1 MIQGFVFF
9 VGIDWGTE
17 NHAVC
22 VLDKEG
28 QKVAECQARQSG
40 TGLQQLLDWLRQQT
54 TVAPDQVAFGIE
66 TPAGAVID
74 MFLEH
79 NYQGFHINPK
89 QLDRFRDRHTVAGVK
104 DDRLDAYVIADSLRT
119 DRHCF
124 RPIQPDDPQIHRL
137 RTLSRLE
144 DDLGHDWSRLTN
156 QLREQLQRYF
166 PQMVQFSPAADD
178 PWVWELLQTEPL
190 PAMARKL
197 RRSQVQKILT
207 RYRIRRLTAEQVRE
221 QLQTPALPVAPG
233 IAEAASEACLLLIL
247 RLRLLAQQRKHV
259 AQSIQAILVDLA
271 ADSDGKQHRDVQ
283 VLSSLP
289 GVGRII
295 AATMLVEAAQPLAN
309 RDYHA
314 LRAYGGVAPV
324 TRQSGKR
331 KLVSMRYACN
341 QRLRNAFYHWARV
354 SLQNDD
360 RSRAHYH
367 RLREKGHSHGRA
379 LRGVADRLLAM
390 LVSMLR
396 SGSSY
401 DPQHRSPTHPHASLR
416 PYSSAQ
422 RPGAK

>member
-1 MIQGFVFF
+1 MSQSFLFF

-17 NHAVC
+17 NHSVC
-22 VLDKEG
+22 VLDREG
-28 QKVAECQARQSG
+28 NKVAECQARHSG
-40 TGLQQLLDWLRQQT
+40 TGLQQLLDWLRKQT
-54 TVAPDQVAFGIE
+54 GVSPDQVAFGME
-66 TPAGAVID
+66 APAGAVVD
-74 MFLEH
+74 TLLEH
-79 NYQGFHINPK
+79 SYAGFHINPK

-104 DDRLDAYVIADSLRT
+104 DDSLDAYVIADSLRT
-119 DRHCF
+119 DRPCF
-124 RPIQPDDPQIHRL
+124 HPIQPDDPQIHRL

-144 DDLGHDWSRLTN
+144 DDLGQDWSRLTN
-156 QLREQLQRYF
+156 QLREQLHRYF
-166 PQMVQFSPAADD
+166 PQMLELSPAADEL
-178 PWVWELLQTEPL
+178 WGWELLQTAPL

-197 RRSQVQKILT
+197 RCSQVRKILA
-207 RYRIRRLTAEQVRE
+207 RHRIRRFSAQQVRE
-221 QLQTPALPVAPG
+221 KFQTPPLPVASG
-233 IAEAASEACLLLIL
+233 VAEAASEACLLLIL
-247 RLRLLAQQRKHV
+247 RLHLLAQQRKHV
-259 AQSIQAILVDLA
+259 AQSMKAILADLGE
-271 ADSDGKQHRDVQ
+271 DTHRKQHRDVQ

-331 KLVSMRYACN
+331 RQVIMRYACN

-367 RLREKGHSHGRA
+367 GLRKKGHSHGRA

-396 SGSSY
+396 SGTSY
-401 DPQHRSPTHPHASLR
+401 DPQRRSPNQLSAEPLAS
-416 PYSSAQ
+416 
-422 RPGAK
+422 

>member
-1 MIQGFVFF
+1 MGQDFLFF

-17 NHAVC
+17 SHSVC
-22 VLDKEG
+22 VLDQEG
-28 QKVAECQARQSG
+28 NKVAECQAPQSG
-40 TGLQQLLDWLRQQT
+40 IGLQQLLEWLRQQT
-54 TVAPDQVAFGIE
+54 GVAPDQVAFGIE

-74 MFLEH
+74 TLLEH
-79 NYQGFHINPK
+79 SYQGFHINPK
-89 QLDRFRDRHTVAGVK
+89 QLDRFRDRHTVAGAK
-104 DDRLDAYVIADSLRT
+104 DDSLDAYVIADSLRT
-119 DRHCF
+119 DQPCF
-124 RPIQPDDPQIHRL
+124 HPIRPDDPQIHRL

-144 DDLGHDWSRLTN
+144 DDLVHDWSRLTN

-166 PQMVQFSPAADD
+166 PQMLGFSPAADE
-178 PWVWELLQTEPL
+178 PWLWELLQTAPL
-190 PAMARKL
+190 PALARKL
-197 RRSQVQKILT
+197 RGSKVQKILT
-207 RYRIRRLTAEQVRE
+207 RYRIRRLTAQQVRE

-233 IAEAASEACLLLIL
+233 IAEAASEACLLLVL

-259 AQSIQAILVDLA
+259 AQSIEAILAELA
-271 ADSDGKQHRDVQ
+271 ADVDRKQHRDVQ

-331 KLVSMRYACN
+331 RQVIMRYACN
-341 QRLRNAFYHWARV
+341 QRLRNALYHWARV
-354 SLQNDD
+354 SIQKDG
-360 RSRAHYH
+360 RSRDHYH
-367 RLREKGHSHGRA
+367 RLRQKGHSHGRA

-401 DPQHRSPTHPHASLR
+401 DPQHRSRTHADASLL
-416 PYSSAQ
+416 AL
-422 RPGAK
+422 